1 MGRKRSVEGNLYGT
15 ASYAGTSSKPE
26 ESTYRLHITCLQVPE
41 HKRWDQYIDAM
52 YMTSIILTQS
62 AREPGALLRP
72 L

>member
-1 MGRKRSVEGNLYGT
+1 MGRKRSIEGNLYGM

-26 ESTYRLHITCLQVPE
+26 ESTYRLHITCLPE
-41 HKRWDQYIDAM
+41 HKRWDQYIEAM
-52 YMTSIILTQS
+52 YVTIIILTQS